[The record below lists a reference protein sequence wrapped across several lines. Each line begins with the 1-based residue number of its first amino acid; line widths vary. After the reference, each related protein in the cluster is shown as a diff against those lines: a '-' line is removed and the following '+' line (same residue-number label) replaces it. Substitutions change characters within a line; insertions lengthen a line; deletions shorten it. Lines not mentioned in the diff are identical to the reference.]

1 METFISSLLGCFFAL
16 LIHDLIKNWIRP
28 TNNGHTKGNEPIIRE
43 APKNIGRFKDPL
55 EGYEKYK
62 KEDGLYRPI
71 KKKAVNRIEIGEN
84 NDSN

>member
-1 METFISSLLGCFFAL
+1 MDTFISSLLGCFFAL
-16 LIHDLIKNWIRP
+16 LIHDLGKLWIRP
-28 TNNGHTKGNEPIIRE
+28 KNESTKGNEPITRE

-55 EGYEKYK
+55 AGYEKYK

-71 KKKAVNRIEIGEN
+71 KNKVVKRIEIGEN